1 MAFDW
6 LLVGLGN
13 PGAHYAGHR
22 HNIGFMVLDTLY
34 DGIWKSKF
42 KSGIAET
49 TIAGHRCLLL
59 KPQTFMN
66 VSGEAVQ
73 PAMEFYKIPMDRIAV
88 VHDELDIPPGEL
100 RIKLGGG
107 AGGHNGIKSID
118 QHLGSPNYWRLRC
131 GIGHP
136 GSKEMV
142 SPYVLSNFSRED
154 QNTWL
159 PDFLGETVKHLP
171 DFLDSK
177 AAIMAKKVN
186 EAMKPQTTA

>member
-6 LLVGLGN
+6 MIVGLGN
-13 PGAHYAGHR
+13 PGAQYARHR

-34 DGIWKSKF
+34 DGAWKNKF
-42 KSGIAET
+42 KSDVAEI
-49 TIAGHRCLLL
+49 TIGGQRCLLV
-59 KPQTFMN
+59 KPHTFMN
-66 VSGEAVQ
+66 LSGEAVQ
-73 PAMEFYKIPMDRIAV
+73 PAMEFYKIPKDRIAV
-88 VHDELDIPPGEL
+88 IHDELDIPPGHF

-136 GSKEMV
+136 GIKDMV
-142 SPYVLSNFSRED
+142 SPYVLSNFSKEE

-159 PDFLGETVKHLP
+159 PDFLGDIAKNLPLFLNGDAAKMTAAVKP
-171 DFLDSK
+171 P
-177 AAIMAKKVN
+177 AASA
-186 EAMKPQTTA
+186 TGL